1 MPVAISNNRKPISR
15 DIAWLIVI
23 LVSFGAGIALHRF
36 VFGVVNVQALN
47 MEIAGEELPK
57 ARTMLEKNVR
67 FKDVTPFVYTGQGGA
82 LGLHGSVEKDEDLFE
97 LMKAVAA
104 ERFQVTVHWN
114 VKVLQGQAD
123 D

>member
-1 MPVAISNNRKPISR
+1 MKPISR

-47 MEIAGEELPK
+47 MEIAAEEVPK
-57 ARTMLEKNVR
+57 ARRMLEKNVR
-67 FKDVTPFVYTGQGGA
+67 FKDVTPIVDTRQGGA
-82 LGLHGSVEKDEDLFE
+82 LGFHGAVEKDEDLFQ
-97 LMKAVAA
+97 LMKEVAA

-114 VKVLQGQAD
+114 VKVLQEKAKN
-123 D
+123 